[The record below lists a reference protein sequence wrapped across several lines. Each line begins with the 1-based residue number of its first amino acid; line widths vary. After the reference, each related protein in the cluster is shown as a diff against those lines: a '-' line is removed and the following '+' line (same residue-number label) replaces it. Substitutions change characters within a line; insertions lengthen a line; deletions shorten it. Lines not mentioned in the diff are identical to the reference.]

1 MIHFNCIS
9 KSFAKKN
16 ILTNISFTVPQGS
29 TTALL
34 GLSGS
39 GKTTLLKMICG
50 LQKPDAGSITVDEI
64 NLVGINWPDLRKKMG
79 YVIQD
84 GGLFPHLTA
93 YDNIAI
99 VGQEA
104 GLDSEKI
111 QQKIIELAAL
121 TQISFELL
129 SRYPREIS
137 GGQRQRIGI
146 MRALFLDP
154 SLLLLDEPFGSLD
167 PITRKQL
174 QSDLK
179 KIFKKMHQ
187 TVIIVTHD
195 LFEAGYLADQI
206 VLIHQGCIV
215 QKGAF
220 EDLVKNPANDFVK
233 LFVQSQRHDLLAM
246 NEEA

>member
-1 MIHFNCIS
+1 
-9 KSFAKKN
+9 
-16 ILTNISFTVPQGS
+16 
-29 TTALL
+29 
-34 GLSGS
+34 
-39 GKTTLLKMICG
+39 MICG